1 MDLIQFQQEIQMVS
15 GITLMVLSILAV
27 PSLLLAKK
35 PDAKELLAK
44 ISPYQGWIGLV
55 FCFWGI
61 YGVIFS
67 GILGLGMISTWPI
80 YWVTLLAGNIMQA
93 ILGFILGFGT
103 ISTYVLSKNE
113 EAKKKGA
120 ELLAKLAP
128 IQGKLG
134 IIGIAVGVW
143 TIIASFL
150 NM

>member
-1 MDLIQFQQEIQMVS
+1 MVS
-15 GITLMVLSILAV
+15 GITLILLSILAV

-61 YGVIFS
+61 YGIVFE
-67 GILGLGMISTWPI
+67 GLLGLRWLPTWPI
-80 YWVTLLAGNIMQA
+80 YWVTVLAGNILQA
-93 ILGFILGFGT
+93 VLGFILGFGT
-103 ISTYVLSKNE
+103 ISTILSKNE

-134 IIGIAVGVW
+134 IFGIAVGVW
-143 TIIASFL
+143 TIVASILFYGV
-150 NM
+150 